1 MSGAWNKV
9 WRRLHARRRVAGIT
23 VLSYSSSKDTEV
35 HAGPE
40 QTLQCKYDHL
50 YIVHTSTPCTSLC
63 PKLPVSFYHKQQ
75 NSLMV
80 KLTLRKALSMW
91 RMQLMVTFEFPDLSN
106 VQTFHICGWSL
117 FYIFIVYTTVDIL
130 TNLHKEFG
138 KTVSSHW
145 MFDHWRC
152 LATLPQL
159 ALFQILASFLSLAVA
174 TRKGGWGPG
183 NIATP
188 GLCLFLSL
196 VCPANF
202 GPVSGWRETYGKDIW
217 QAEDLRGQSGLK

>member
-1 MSGAWNKV
+1 MAV
-9 WRRLHARRRVAGIT
+9 WCFKEGLVYVENATDGHIWIPR
-23 VLSYSSSKDTEV
+23 SF
-35 HAGPE
+35 
-40 QTLQCKYDHL
+40 QC
-50 YIVHTSTPCTSLC
+50 
-63 PKLPVSFYHKQQ
+63 
-75 NSLMV
+75 
-80 KLTLRKALSMW
+80 
-91 RMQLMVTFEFPDLSN
+91 PDFS
-106 VQTFHICGWSL
+106 CGWSL

-145 MFDHWRC
+145 MFDRWRC

-174 TRKGGWGPG
+174 TQKGGWGPG

-202 GPVSGWRETYGKDIW
+202 GPVSGWRETCGKDIW
-217 QAEDLRGQSGLK
+217 QAENLRGQSGLK